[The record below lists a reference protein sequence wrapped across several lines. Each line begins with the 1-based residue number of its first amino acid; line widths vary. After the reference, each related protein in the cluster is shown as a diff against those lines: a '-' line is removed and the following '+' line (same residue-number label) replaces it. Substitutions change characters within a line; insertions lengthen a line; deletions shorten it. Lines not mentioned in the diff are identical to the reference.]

1 MKVLVVSSSFP
12 QRTDEVVSSFIFD
25 EASRLPCRGI
35 KVHVARGLRSLWNRK
50 KQLIVRGMR
59 IHNFSCTVDPA
70 IVFLS
75 TKSIAELLVS
85 VSFDPEAAAATI
97 PYAWFISKLVKR
109 HKIDLVHAHF
119 AYPEGVAALL
129 ATKAVAKPLVLTLHG
144 DDIVTEPSV
153 NYGVRLQKRYDVMVR
168 KALAEAERV
177 LASSTYVYQEA
188 LNVGCCKE
196 RLVHLPNGV
205 DLQRFNP
212 LINGSSVK
220 ARLGITDHP
229 MIFTLRF
236 HIAKNGIE
244 YLIRAIP
251 PVLREVPEA
260 VVVIGGDGPLRV
272 YHEALANKLGVSQHT
287 LFVGR
292 IPQEELP
299 YYYAACDV
307 FIIPSIIEAF
317 GLVTIEAMAC
327 GKPVI
332 GTNVGGIP
340 DVITNGVNGIMVRP
354 KDPQEIAEKLITLLR
369 SSELRRELGLR
380 GRKIVERKFDIE
392 RRIDR
397 ILSIYS
403 ELV

>member
-1 MKVLVVSSSFP
+1 M
-12 QRTDEVVSSFIFD
+12 
-25 EASRLPCRGI
+25 
-35 KVHVARGLRSLWNRK
+35 HVARGVRSLWNRK
-50 KQLIVRGMR
+50 KQLTVGGMCV
-59 IHNFSCTVDPA
+59 HNFSGTIEPS
-70 IVFLS
+70 IILLS
-75 TKSIAELLVS
+75 MKSIAVLLVS
-85 VSFDPEAAAATI
+85 NFFDPEAAGATI
-97 PYAWFISKLVKR
+97 PYSWFISKLAR
-109 HKIDLVHAHF
+109 SHKIDIIHAHF
-119 AYPEGVAALL
+119 AYPEGLAALL
-129 ATKAVAKPLVLTLHG
+129 ATKVVTKPLVLTLHG

-153 NYGVRLQKRYDVMVR
+153 NYGVRLQQRYDVMVR
-168 KALAEAERV
+168 KVLAEAERV
-177 LASSTYVYQEA
+177 LVSSRYIYQEA

-212 LINGSSVK
+212 LISGSFVK

-236 HIAKNGIE
+236 HIPKNGIE

-251 PVLREVPEA
+251 SVLREVPEA

-272 YHEALANKLGVSQHT
+272 YHEALANRLGVSQHT

-299 YYYAACDV
+299 HYYAACDV

-317 GLVTIEAMAC
+317 GLVTVEAMAC

-340 DVITNGVNGIMVRP
+340 DVIVNGVNGILVRP
-354 KDPQEIAEKLITLLR
+354 KDPQEIAEKLITLLKN
-369 SSELRRELGLR
+369 SELRRELGLR

-392 RRIDR
+392 KRIDR
-397 ILSIYS
+397 ISSIYS